1 MKHRCECVIETSRN
15 PNRERLE
22 ADPKC
27 EKCDGTG
34 EAQEPR
40 NARVAQP
47 LRDILNKFSPGV
59 PR

>member
-34 EAQEPR
+34 EAKAPR

-47 LRDILNKFSPGV
+47 LEDSK
-59 PR
+59 